1 MDEIAAGDFQVN
13 RSVVKQ
19 KSPAPRLVAF
29 CCIRNEESLLQR
41 DEYYAF
47 TSLWYAGDSVM
58 FAGTSSGMEK

>member
-1 MDEIAAGDFQVN
+1 MGEIAAGDFQVN
-13 RSVVKQ
+13 RSVAKE
-19 KSPAPRLVAF
+19 KSPAPGLVAF